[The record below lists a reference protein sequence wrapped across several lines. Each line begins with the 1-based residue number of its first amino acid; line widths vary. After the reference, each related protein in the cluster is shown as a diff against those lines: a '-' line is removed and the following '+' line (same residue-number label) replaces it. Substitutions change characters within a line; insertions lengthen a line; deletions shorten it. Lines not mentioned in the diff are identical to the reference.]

1 MHRLDTIISV
11 LKHFIENCRFFAQ
24 NFSEFQ
30 KFNSKLPSNWLRYEI
45 CCGEGTG
52 MRLGSFE
59 CEPACW
65 FFCCCA
71 AKHCS
76 VRTNTPSSSFSSIS
90 FVANFRTSCRFT
102 VSNSLLFHHTLGFQA
117 SSVLRGR
124 GKTKN
129 THYNYRKNKNKTLT
143 HAILM
148 RWITME

>member
-1 MHRLDTIISV
+1 MEFETRNKKLSRLI
-11 LKHFIENCRFFAQ
+11 
-24 NFSEFQ
+24 FSESQ

-71 AKHCS
+71 AKHCR

-90 FVANFRTSCRFT
+90 FVANFQTGRRFT

-124 GKTKN
+124 GE
-129 THYNYRKNKNKTLT
+129 NKKYALQ
-143 HAILM
+143 LQKK
-148 RWITME
+148 